1 MDAEVDKGKMS
12 GGSTNVLSCRGGRL
26 AVLYAFWVAAADDW
40 RLFVCSGPADKIAG
54 GSPRLF

>member
-1 MDAEVDKGKMS
+1 MDAKVDKGKMP
-12 GGSTNVLSCRGGRL
+12 GGSTNVLGRRSGRL

-40 RLFVCSGPADKIAG
+40 RLFVCSGLADKIAG